1 VVVQWTNAAPPDVPV
16 EMEDGLADVL
26 DVAVGCTLGLGEVRL
41 DEDEPPH
48 AAIASAAA
56 ITTPLRRT
64 G

>member
-1 VVVQWTNAAPPDVPV
+1 
-16 EMEDGLADVL
+16 MEDGLTDVL
-26 DVAVGCTLGLGEVRL
+26 EVAVGCTLGLGEVRL
-41 DEDEPPH
+41 EEDEPPH